1 MSVERVPVVFMF
13 IPMET
18 GSLELDAWSVSTK
31 TKNPKRWQKMQKMKA
46 KKYCTDY
53 YAKHRK
59 FILGKMK
66 QARINKKGKKTF
78 NCEICG
84 REVEYVG
91 DNVNLRQKVCKRKSC
106 VRERNRRLSLKWYY
120 EHRNDPKYIEYRR
133 KWFENKRKGLC

>member
-1 MSVERVPVVFMF
+1 M
-13 IPMET
+13 
-18 GSLELDAWSVSTK
+18 
-31 TKNPKRWQKMQKMKA
+31 QKMQKMQE

-106 VRERNRRLSLKWYY
+106 ARERNRRLSLKWYY

>member
-1 MSVERVPVVFMF
+1 
-13 IPMET
+13 
-18 GSLELDAWSVSTK
+18 
-31 TKNPKRWQKMQKMKA
+31 MQKMKA

-84 REVEYVG
+84 RVEWEQLA
-91 DNVNLRQKVCKRKSC
+91 DH
-106 VRERNRRLSLKWYY
+106 W
-120 EHRNDPKYIEYRR
+120 
-133 KWFENKRKGLC
+133 

>member
-1 MSVERVPVVFMF
+1 MMSVERVPVVFMF
-13 IPMET
+13 IPRET
-18 GSLELDAWSVSTK
+18 GSLELDAWSVSIK
-31 TKNPKRWQKMQKMKA
+31 KAKEVAKMEA

>member
-1 MSVERVPVVFMF
+1 
-13 IPMET
+13 
-18 GSLELDAWSVSTK
+18 
-31 TKNPKRWQKMQKMKA
+31 MQKRQE

-106 VRERNRRLSLKWYY
+106 VRERNRRLCLKWYY

>member
-1 MSVERVPVVFMF
+1 MMSVERVPVVFMC
-13 IPMET
+13 IQRET
-18 GSLELDAWSVSTK
+18 GSLELDAWSVNIK
-31 TKNPKRWQKMQKMKA
+31 KAKEVAKMEA

-120 EHRNDPKYIEYRR
+120 EHRTDPKYIEYRR
-133 KWFENKRKGLC
+133 NWFENKRKGLC